1 MANTIPA
8 NNNTSLYNTVPG
20 NAAPIN
26 ANVYA
31 TNVLASGFVSAA
43 GNIYTSGFY
52 FGDGSQ
58 LTNLPPS
65 PSNYGN
71 GNVTALMASFGS
83 NTVSTTG
90 NISGGYL
97 LGNGSQ
103 LTGIVTSSYG
113 NSNVAS
119 YLPTYSG
126 ALNPSTVSAAGNVTG
141 NYILGNG
148 SQLTGLPATY
158 SNANV
163 VSLMAT
169 FGSNTV
175 STTGNITGGYILGN
189 GSQLTGLPATYG
201 NSNVSSYLA
210 SGTNSANIITTANV
224 QGGNLKTSGT
234 GGNITGAN
242 YIQGNFFVGDGSQ
255 LTNVTATSNYSNSNV
270 TALMASFGSNTISTT
285 GNISG
290 GYLFGNGSQLTGIVT
305 SSYGNSNVNTLLA
318 AWGSNALSTTGNV
331 TASYHVGNGSL
342 LSSITGANVS
352 GTVANA
358 TYAVSAGTATSATT
372 AATVTTAAQ
381 PNITTVGTLTVV
393 NTSGAVSAVGN
404 ITGGNLSIGNNATV
418 GGNLSVVGTIFG
430 NFAGNIT
437 GNFVVPGANT
447 DVIYNNSG
455 NAGASNNFT
464 FNSATNQLSVAG
476 NIVGANING
485 NGSGLSSITGANVSG
500 TVANATYAT
509 SAGSATTATN
519 ATHATVA
526 DSANAVAGGNVLGSV
541 AQANYAN
548 TANSISGAN
557 VSGSVAQ
564 ANYANTANAVAGG
577 NVSGQVANALVA
589 GTVYTPAQPVITS
602 VGTLTSLSV
611 SGNITTAGILTNGYY
626 YANGTPVT
634 FGGGSTYGNSNVVTL
649 LAGFGSNT
657 ISTSGNITA
666 GNLTITGTETDT
678 GNITGGNILTGGVVS
693 ATGTVA
699 GSQLISGAVT
709 ITGTDGTSGQVL
721 TTYGNGITYFST
733 VSGGSG
739 SPGGANT
746 QLQFNDGGAFAGNAA
761 MTFDKTSGNI
771 VLGNIYH
778 NNLSI
783 IPGGV
788 VPNAAITGNTNPSRL
803 IIGNAYAG
811 NVNWSLAINTSGSAQ
826 ASGAGA
832 RVLQSD
838 IYNYSN
844 AATRLS
850 GISLQNY
857 YIQNANISNA
867 IGNSPINNLQ
877 IFGMIGGNT
886 ALTTGYTN
894 YATNTAAVQGINN
907 SLVVGYGTNSL
918 LSGVGNT
925 RVSFVRGATNTVSL
939 NPGSNIDVA
948 MGTVSAILQTNNSG
962 TGVYANIANAVGF
975 VSLCTSGSNGLSAVN
990 QSTNFTHYYVP
1001 GDSSSILTSANA
1013 GISALTGNVVRAA
1026 TNYYAFRNDDD
1037 LAKVRLG
1044 SLNRF
1049 HEFQYSAGNTTGTI
1063 TISKTNGQVQY
1074 VALTGNLTISSFSN
1088 FVTTTATPQGNT
1100 VYQADT
1106 VTLMLDQGTTGGYSV
1121 TFPTDGTCKF
1131 AGGISAVGTVTA
1143 NTVTMASV
1151 TGYYNP
1157 TAAATNYLITISPGF
1172 A

>member
-381 PNITTVGTLTVV
+381 PNITSVGTLTVV
-393 NTSGAVSAVGN
+393 NTSGAVSATGN

-430 NFAGNIT
+430 NFAGNVT

-447 DVIYNNSG
+447 DVIYNNNG
-455 NAGASNNFT
+455 NAGASTNFT

-476 NIVGANING
+476 NIVAANING

-509 SAGSATTATN
+509 SAGSATTATQ

-526 DSANAVAGGNVLGSV
+526 DSANAVAGGNVSGSV

-611 SGNITTAGILTNGYY
+611 SGNIATGGILTNGYY
-626 YANGTPVT
+626 YANGVPVT
-634 FGGGSTYGNSNVVTL
+634 FGGGSSYGDSNVTTL

-693 ATGTVA
+693 ATGRVTA
-699 GSQLISGAVT
+699 GAVT
-709 ITGTDGTSGQVL
+709 YANTDGTTGQVL

-746 QLQFNDGGAFAGNAA
+746 QLQFNDGGAFAGNVA

-771 VLGNIYH
+771 TLGNIVY
-778 NNLSI
+778 NALQVL
-783 IPGGV
+783 PGGIA
-788 VPNAAITGNTNPSRL
+788 PNNSPTTTSNPSRML
-803 IIGNAYAG
+803 LGNAYAG
-811 NVNWSLAINTSGSAQ
+811 NVSWNLAPNLPGSAQ

-832 RVLQSD
+832 RLLQSD
-838 IYNYSN
+838 IFNLAN
-844 AATRLS
+844 GITRMS
-850 GISLQNY
+850 GISASNY
-857 YIQNANISNA
+857 YILNANIANSTSGQMVNNA
-867 IGNSPINNLQ
+867 QFAAIV
-877 IFGMIGGNT
+877 GGNT

-894 YATNTAAVQGINN
+894 YSTNSAAVTGLYNTIAIGAGVNPN
-907 SLVVGYGTNSL
+907 ISA
-918 LSGVGNT
+918 VGNT
-925 RVSFVRGATNTVSL
+925 RVSFVRGTTSQVQLAA
-939 NPGSNIDVA
+939 GSNIDVA
-948 MGTVSAILQTNNSG
+948 MGTVSTILQTNNSG
-962 TGVYANIANAVGF
+962 TGVYANIANAVSF
-975 VSLCTSGSNGLSAVN
+975 VSLCTSGSNTLGAVN
-990 QSTNFTHYYVP
+990 QSTNFVHYYIP

-1013 GISALTGNVVRAA
+1013 GSSVFTGNVPRAA
-1026 TNYYAFRNDDD
+1026 TNYYAFRNDDN
-1037 LAKVRLG
+1037 LAKAKLG
-1044 SLNRF
+1044 SLNQF
-1049 HEFQYSAGNTTGTI
+1049 HEFQYSAGNTSGSV
-1063 TISKTNGQVQY
+1063 TISKTSGQVQY
-1074 VALTGNLTISSFSN
+1074 VALTGNLTISSFAN
-1088 FVTTTATPQGNT
+1088 FVTTVVTPQAGT
-1100 VYQADT
+1100 VYQTDT
-1106 VTLMLDQGTTGGYSV
+1106 VTLILDQGTTGGYSV
-1121 TFPTDGTCKF
+1121 AFPSDGTCKF